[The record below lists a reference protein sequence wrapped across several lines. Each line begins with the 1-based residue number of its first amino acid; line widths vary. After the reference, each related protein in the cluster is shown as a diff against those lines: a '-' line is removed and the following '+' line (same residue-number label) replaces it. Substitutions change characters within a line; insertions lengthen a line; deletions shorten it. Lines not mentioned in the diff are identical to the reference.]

1 MKHHEGELGISDYDE
16 TQFRVDGELLRYIG
30 EETDGSKI
38 KIPDGVVDLAAT
50 FRGSDLVTPPKIPKS
65 VKYCNC
71 TFEESS
77 LVTPPV
83 IPEGV
88 VNCENAFRYC
98 RYLTK
103 AAELPEGVLN
113 TENMY
118 LGCLNLK
125 DAGSIPS
132 TVTNCRGMFYWCI
145 QLKEAAVFEPGAECC
160 RKVMYCHCV
169 NLEKA
174 YDVECSEQTE
184 GMYNSCF
191 SLRLSDEQVAKLS
204 PIKLSLALARTF
216 TNCTGL
222 LQHYFVP
229 ILLKTIWYVIDLC
242 ADNLGMTKQEAFEK
256 WVMPFVEYGILTGY
270 SVAEFKDMCM
280 GVMEIPDEFIGPYV
294 ENVCHQQFVSYR
306 KPNASSRSSSKL
318 KTITAFM

>member
-1 MKHHEGELGISDYDE
+1 MKHHEGELGIFDYDE
-16 TQFRVDGELLRYIG
+16 TQFRVNGELLRYIG

-38 KIPDGVVDLAAT
+38 VIPDEVVDLSET
-50 FRGSDLVTPPKIPKS
+50 FRDSCLETPSKIPES
-65 VKYCNC
+65 VEYCNC

-88 VNCENAFRYC
+88 VNCESAFRHC

-103 AAELPEGVLN
+103 AAELSEGVLN

-118 LGCLNLK
+118 FGCLNLK

-132 TVTNCRGMFYWCI
+132 TVTNCKEMFFGCI

-160 RKVMYCHCV
+160 RKAMYYRCV

-174 YDVECSEQTE
+174 YDVECSEQTD
-184 GMYNSCF
+184 GMYNFCF
-191 SLRLSDEQVAKLS
+191 SLRFSDEQVAKLS
-204 PIKLSLALARTF
+204 SIKLSLALARTF

-229 ILLKTIWYVIDLC
+229 FLLKDVWRTIDLH
-242 ADNLGMTKQEAFEK
+242 ADDLGLTKQAAIEK
-256 WVMPFVEYGILTGY
+256 WIMPFVEYGILPGY
-270 SVAEFKDMCM
+270 SVAEFEDMCM

-294 ENVCHQQFVSYR
+294 ENVCHQQFISYR
-306 KPNASSRSSSKL
+306 KPSDKSSTGL
-318 KTITAFM
+318 KRLNVF